1 MREGGDLGLGKG
13 KIDEMGENGK
23 ADGGGQEQEVPGTKQ
38 GCHQSPWGS
47 MMKTVKVEKVIAI
60 SDNFRLS
67 SGFEEG

>member
-38 GCHQSPWGS
+38 GCHQIPWKYDEDGQGGKS
-47 MMKTVKVEKVIAI
+47 
-60 SDNFRLS
+60 NCNQ
-67 SGFEEG
+67 